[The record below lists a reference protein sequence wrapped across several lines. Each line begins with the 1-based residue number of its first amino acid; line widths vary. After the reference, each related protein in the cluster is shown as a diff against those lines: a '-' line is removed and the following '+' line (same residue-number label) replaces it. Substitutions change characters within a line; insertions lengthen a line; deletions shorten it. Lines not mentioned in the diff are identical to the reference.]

1 MVSGLG
7 HVWVDGNLIS
17 TSQGERGLWIES
29 KDIELDSKAHKY
41 IDTFVAE
48 LRDAGETQA
57 RIKIGYRDRLE
68 DSLQWTDWFSMA
80 DQDLIHWLRIT
91 TRYFRVR
98 IEDAGAKSIWKLSA
112 LEFFGQVMGGRL

>member
-17 TSQGERGLWIES
+17 TSQGERDLWIES
-29 KDIELDSKAHKY
+29 KDIELDSKTHKY

-68 DSLQWTDWFSMA
+68 DPLQWTDWFSMA
-80 DQDLIHWLRIT
+80 DQDLMHWLRIT